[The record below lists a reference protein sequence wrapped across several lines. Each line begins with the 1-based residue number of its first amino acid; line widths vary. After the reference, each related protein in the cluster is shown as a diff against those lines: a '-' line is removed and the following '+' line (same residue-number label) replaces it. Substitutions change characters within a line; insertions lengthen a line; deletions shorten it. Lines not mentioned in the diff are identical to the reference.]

1 MKKVPKGNF
10 GYIQYEKKKRLLIT
24 LILFAIPAIIFTTG
38 ILMTHTRKNMFTFVA
53 IMGCLPASK
62 CAVNLIMIWLQKPMK
77 KELYDRIRE
86 HVKDMSV
93 IYEATVS
100 AYEKNTPFSCIV
112 VTGLNV
118 VGLARDTS
126 ADVPFIEQHMKKII
140 QGNGY
145 KINVKVFTDE
155 KQFLRRV
162 DELYA
167 NREELEAN
175 VPFKPDED
183 YPDLS
188 RNELVK
194 NVILAICI

>member
-10 GYIQYEKKKRLLIT
+10 GYVRYEKKKRLLVA
-24 LILFAIPAIIFTTG
+24 LILFAIPAIIFATG
-38 ILMTHTRKNMFTFVA
+38 LIMTHTRKNMFTFIA

-62 CAVNLIMIWLQKPMK
+62 SMVNLIMIWLQKPMK
-77 KELYDRIRE
+77 EDLYERIRE

-126 ADVPFIEQHMKKII
+126 ADIPFIEKHMKKII

-145 KINVKVFTDE
+145 KVNVKVFTDE

-175 VPFKPDED
+175 VPFKPNED
-183 YPDLS
+183 DPDLT
-188 RNELVK
+188 RNELVR